1 MAVWK
6 LARSTK
12 TCAITGKPLPPDA
25 NVLTALFGAEEDVSE
40 DKVRGTGFV
49 RRDYL
54 VDDVPADALEA
65 AVREAF
71 CTWRSRTPPASS
83 KPPRLDLGMAR
94 ALLER
99 MLAEGDPSRAPVVL
113 TLALLLV
120 RKRQLALVA
129 EREGSL
135 VLRWPKTTET
145 FSIPAPV
152 VGEAEEEGLQQE
164 LGRLFEF

>member
-6 LARSTK
+6 LARVTK
-12 TCAITGKPLPPDA
+12 VCALTGKPLPPDA
-25 NVLTALFGAEEDVSE
+25 NVLTALFGAEDDVSE

-54 VDDVPADALEA
+54 VDEVAPEALEA
-65 AVREAF
+65 AVRDAF
-71 CTWRSRTPPASS
+71 CTWRFRTPPATAQ
-83 KPPRLDLGMAR
+83 PPRLDLGMAR
-94 ALLER
+94 SLLER
-99 MLAEGDPSRAPVVL
+99 MLAEGDPARAPVVL

-145 FSIPAPV
+145 FTIAAPV
-152 VGEAEEEGLQQE
+152 VAEAEVEGLQQE